1 MSFRGAFREIALFLG
16 RPSSENILFSDTP
29 FDDEQPSLEEI
40 ENLAAKIGLEARQ
53 VSGLT
58 FAQGSDDYPLMLVF
72 DNGEALPL
80 LESTPDGAVLVSLD
94 SDGAGKP
101 VSLSELLPLRPRLV
115 VSFSV
120 LYLNQN
126 EEAGVGF
133 GAEIE
138 KRHWLATALV
148 PFWRSYAQVAVA
160 ALFINLL
167 ALASPLFVMNVY
179 DRVLPN
185 EAIATLWVLAIG
197 VFGAVLF
204 DLLLKAVRSAL
215 IDYAGRRADLKLSY
229 LLFEKVLH
237 ATLAS
242 RPASTG
248 EYASRVS
255 QYEFAREF
263 FTSNTLSTIIDC
275 LFVFVFIFVI
285 YLISGWIA
293 LIPAT
298 AFLAALLIGLVAQ
311 GRIGRTVSA
320 ATNEAA
326 QKQSLLVEAISAIE
340 TVKSLR
346 SERQLLRRWQELSKN
361 AARTSERIKPQS
373 AWAANATQF
382 VQQMVTVAI
391 VLAGAY
397 QFAQGNITSGAI
409 VAAVMLSSRA
419 VAPLGQIAMTLARMR
434 QAMLSLRI
442 VDMIMQQPE
451 DRPASVGFVNREI
464 TSGSIAFRGVDFA
477 YPDAEAKV
485 LSDIN
490 LTIAAGEK
498 VGIIGRIGSGKTTIG
513 RLLIAIYAPQKGS
526 LLIDGVDI
534 RQYHPATIRSAV
546 AFASQSADLFAGT
559 IKENLLM
566 AKPDATDGELI
577 RVAKLTGVDE
587 FVSRHPRGYD
597 MPVGERGSRLSGG
610 QRQAVAIA
618 RLLLRQPKIVFLDEP
633 SSSMDL
639 ASERELIS
647 RLEPAFDESTT
658 LIIATHRHSMLA
670 LVNRLIVI
678 DQGKVVADGPK
689 DAVIRQLQGA
699 MPRKLHA
706 S

>member
-361 AARTSERIKPQS
+361 AARTSERIKQQS

-397 QFAQGNITSGAI
+397 QFAQGNVTSGAI

-464 TSGSIAFRGVDFA
+464 TSGSIAFRSVDFA

>member
-1 MSFRGAFREIALFLG
+1 M
-16 RPSSENILFSDTP
+16 FSDTP

-58 FAQGSDDYPLMLVF
+58 FAQGSDDYPLILVF

-361 AARTSERIKPQS
+361 AARTSERIKQQS

-464 TSGSIAFRGVDFA
+464 TSGSIAFRSVDFA
-477 YPDAEAKV
+477 YPDAEAQV